1 MNKFFTLILL
11 LLQLSGASGQTLAP
25 PQVMIRV
32 GQYETEFDFVLSK
45 AGTWQNALKS
55 GTLKAG
61 QTYSVIGEI
70 TEPARRRFHLMTGS
84 APLHDTALQAEVEA
98 RFSQFDV
105 YRVLVGNQP
114 EAGYPDN
121 RMIFFGVGL
130 YDDEEAAKT
139 AQDQLSAQN
148 ISSWIFPEN
157 LAAAQGTL
165 KILQGNSVLV
175 ESNDNIF
182 LRTSGT
188 TLVKQIEFAKGFS
201 WHGRED
207 RRFAGDLKV
216 QLGVENLIDVIEITD
231 LESLLVGIVPSEISA
246 SAPEAALQAQAVAA
260 RGEMLAKRGVR
271 HIYEGYDY
279 CAEQH
284 CQVYKGMQ
292 SINIKMRQAIT
303 PTQGLIMLKKD
314 GTILDA
320 VYGGNCGGHTASNH
334 RIWTSNPDPH
344 LQGVPDHKGKAAVD
358 LTDEIQARQFIKNPP
373 ECWCS
378 MPGVEGSNKFRW
390 SRNFNGVEWK
400 KIETE
405 LGLGRIKNIDSF
417 DREISGRI
425 VSLKISGSDGELVIM
440 KELPIR
446 RAFGMLKSS
455 FFTLSFHRDKEG
467 YITAA
472 RFEGAGWGHGVGM
485 CQTGAQSRAKHGQSY
500 TQILSHYFPEI
511 KFHRLY

>member
-1 MNKFFTLILL
+1 MNKFFTLLL
-11 LLQLSGASGQTLAP
+11 FLLQLSAISGQTQPP
-25 PQVMIRV
+25 PQVLIRV
-32 GQYETEFDFVLSK
+32 GQYETQFDFVLSK
-45 AGTWQNALKS
+45 PGSWHSASKS
-55 GTLKAG
+55 GPLKAG
-61 QTYSVIGEI
+61 QTYSIVGQII
-70 TEPARRRFHLMTGS
+70 EPARQRFHLMTGS
-84 APLHDTALQAEVEA
+84 APLHDTALQTEVES
-98 RFSQFDV
+98 RFSQFNV
-105 YRVLVGNQP
+105 YRVLVGDEP
-114 EAGYPDN
+114 EPGYPDN

-139 AQDQLSAQN
+139 AQDQLSAQS

-165 KILQGNSVLV
+165 KILQGKNVV
-175 ESNDNIF
+175 AKTNDNIF

-188 TLVKQIEFAKGFS
+188 TLVKQMEYAKGFS

-216 QLGVENLIDVIEITD
+216 QFGVENLIDVIEITD
-231 LESLLVGIVPSEISA
+231 LESLLVGIVPAEISA

-271 HIYEGYDY
+271 HIHEGYDF

-284 CQVYKGMQ
+284 CQVYKGLQ
-292 SINIKMRQAIT
+292 STDARMRQAIT
-303 PTQGLIMLKKD
+303 PTQGLIMLKND

-344 LQGVPDHKGKAAVD
+344 LQGVADYKDKAAID
-358 LTDEIQARQFIKNPP
+358 LTDEIQAIQFIKNPP
-373 ECWCS
+373 DCWCS

-390 SRNFNGVEWK
+390 NRNFNRTEWK
-400 KIETE
+400 KIENE
-405 LGLGRIKNIDSF
+405 LGLGRIKSIDSF
-417 DREISGRI
+417 VREISGRI
-425 VSLKISGSDGELVIM
+425 VSLKITGSDGELTIM

-455 FFTLSFHRDKEG
+455 FFTINFDRDKEG
-467 YITAA
+467 YVKAA
-472 RFEGAGWGHGVGM
+472 KFEGAGWGHGVGM
-485 CQTGAQSRAKHGQSY
+485 CQTGAQSRAKYGQAY
-500 TQILSHYFPEI
+500 KKILSAYFPEI